1 MSNDVAIKDM
11 SDDALKNFFM
21 KKCSSRIDQIEVKSI
36 DYVDCLVFKY
46 KEGDERHKPIN
57 EIRLMNQSR
66 LDSFITAINEAHH

>member
-11 SDDALKNFFM
+11 SDDELKNFFIRE
-21 KKCSSRIDQIEVKSI
+21 CFSRVHLVEIKSI

-46 KEGDERHKPIN
+46 KEGDERYKPIN

-66 LDSFITAINEAHH
+66 LKSFITAIKNAHC